1 MLTYRLITAYDG
13 ANADRFE
20 VEAEENH
27 LVMWYPSETCRA
39 SGVSH
44 DYAWPF
50 NFGLESLSDSAH
62 DIRVLINC
70 AKADRWAGKPFALYT
85 ATDPAEGFS
94 LESLTGKSD
103 GYTRYVF
110 DVLLEPGECIYIS
123 NTIPRHYS
131 TLLPSLMSYGDLP
144 GTKMIEYGHSVEG
157 RSLFALEFGKQSNG
171 KPTVFVTTG
180 IHPPEG
186 DSFAAESILEHLVGQ
201 GRHWLDDFNVVI
213 VPLVNPDGFVHG
225 RSGTNA
231 NDINLYWE
239 FQHERKT
246 QAPEAYYL
254 WNYMLRVRP
263 SLYLDFHAYVTQSH
277 KDMQPYLKPIRLYHA
292 DEVRQVV
299 ESMDNFLL
307 EYCDGRAVRG
317 YSTYGKTT
325 LAHLITRELNTIT
338 YTKFHFHLSEGVPA
352 VQRHAVALFD
362 GLCDILRNKGIT
374 KGHQVVR
381 ARGLSSRLIL
391 SGLTLGGEIK
401 GYLRTIRDWLK
412 GS

>member
-1 MLTYRLITAYDG
+1 MTCRILTNYDG
-13 ANADRFE
+13 ANASRFNIQQLAGRIIIE
-20 VEAEENH
+20 
-27 LVMWYPSETCRA
+27 YPPETCRA
-39 SGVSH
+39 LGVSH
-44 DYAWPF
+44 DYAWSF
-50 NFGLESLSDSAH
+50 NFGLESVSDTKSV
-62 DIRVLINC
+62 IQVLINC
-70 AKADRWAGKPFALYT
+70 AEFDGWEGKPFALYT
-85 ATDPAEGFS
+85 ASDPAEGFS
-94 LESLTGKSD
+94 LESMTGKSD

-110 DVLLEPGECIYIS
+110 DVPLEPGERIYVS

-131 TLLPSLMSYGDLP
+131 TLVPSLMSYGDLS
-144 GTKMIEYGHSVEG
+144 GIQRIEYGHSVEG
-157 RSLFALEFGKQSNG
+157 RSLFALELGEQSNG
-171 KPTVFVTTG
+171 RPTVLVTTG
-180 IHPPEG
+180 MHPPEG
-186 DSFAAESILEHLVGQ
+186 DSFAAESILEHLVGR
-201 GRHWLDDFNVVI
+201 GREWLDHFNVVI

-225 RSGTNA
+225 RNGTNV

-412 GS
+412 G